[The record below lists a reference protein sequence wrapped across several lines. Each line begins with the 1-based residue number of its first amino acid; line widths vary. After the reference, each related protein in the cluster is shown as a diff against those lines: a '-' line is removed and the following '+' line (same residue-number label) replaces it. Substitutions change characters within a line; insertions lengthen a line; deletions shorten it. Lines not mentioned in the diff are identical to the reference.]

1 MEGRRDSRTDE
12 QREADENRERNWH
25 RERQEAGLPPV
36 NYALVLNLT
45 ISDVTD
51 EEAKRIESM
60 ILEAATLA
68 AASCSTDRDSRKP
81 SWAGS
86 SSTVE
91 RSIFAA
97 DPNKLH

>member
-1 MEGRRDSRTDE
+1 MRSGRDSRTDE
-12 QREADENRERNWH
+12 QREAEAEAERNWH

-45 ISDVTD
+45 VRDVTD
-51 EEAKRIESM
+51 EEAEHLRQAIDG
-60 ILEAATLA
+60 AATVA
-68 AASCSTDRDSRKP
+68 AEKCPTDRDSRKP

-97 DPNKLH
+97 ER

>member
-1 MEGRRDSRTDE
+1 MRSGRDSRTDE
-12 QREADENRERNWH
+12 QREAEAEAERNWH

-45 ISDVTD
+45 VRDVTD
-51 EEAKRIESM
+51 EEAEHLRQAIDG
-60 ILEAATLA
+60 AATVA
-68 AASCSTDRDSRKP
+68 AEKCPTDRDSRKP

-91 RSIFAA
+91 RSIYEA
-97 DPNKLH
+97 DSG